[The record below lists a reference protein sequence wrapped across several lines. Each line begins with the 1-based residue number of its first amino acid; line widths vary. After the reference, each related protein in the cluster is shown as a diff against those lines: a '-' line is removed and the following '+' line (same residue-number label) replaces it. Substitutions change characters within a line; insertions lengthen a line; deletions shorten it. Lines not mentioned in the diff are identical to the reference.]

1 MLYYIEN
8 HVEMSEV
15 FMDNT
20 VNQNLIRRNVE
31 KLIRE
36 TISDTPV
43 TVIQGARQV
52 GKSTVTSIVTNQID
66 SKMLSL
72 DNPNTLLA
80 AKVNPLDFV
89 NQYRT
94 GMLVIDE
101 VQLCPELMRVI
112 KLSVD
117 EDRRPGKFLLTGSAD
132 LLHITGA
139 NESLAG
145 RAETV
150 KLYPFSQGELR
161 SKTEDF
167 ITKLLSGDIGET
179 LARVKGITRD
189 EYISLVV
196 AGGYPDAIKRDAHR
210 RKAYFRNYLTS
221 VIDHD
226 AAQLSGLAHINK
238 LNDVLKVLSART
250 SGELVQAHVAT
261 LTQIPETSIHAYVRL
276 LKDLS
281 LIHEL
286 PAWGRNLT
294 KRAVG
299 RSKVSII
306 DTGHAGY
313 LNGFQAETLGDLT
326 QGEAFG
332 ALLETFVVSELF
344 KQQTWSDTD
353 YALYHYRD
361 REKREVDIVV
371 ELSNGKIIALEVKAK
386 ASLANRD
393 LLGIRRIKDVVGD
406 RFICGIILHSG
417 NETHAFERDIYS
429 TPINALWA
437 F

>member
-1 MLYYIEN
+1 MY
-8 HVEMSEV
+8 
-15 FMDNT
+15 DT
-20 VNQNLIRRNVE
+20 ADQNLIRRNVE

-36 TISDTPV
+36 TTSDTPV

-52 GKSTVTSIVTNQID
+52 GKSTITSIVTNQID
-66 SKMLSL
+66 SRMLSL

-80 AKVNPLDFV
+80 AKANPLDFV

-117 EDRRPGKFLLTGSAD
+117 EDRRPGRFLLTGSAD

-167 ITKLLSGDIGET
+167 ITKLLTGDIGEI
-179 LARVKGITRD
+179 LAGVKGMTRD
-189 EYISLVV
+189 EYISLVSI
-196 AGGYPDAIKRDAHR
+196 GGYPDAIKRDARR

-221 VIDHD
+221 VLDHD
-226 AAQLSGLAHINK
+226 AAKLSGLAHINK
-238 LNDVLKVLSART
+238 LTEVLKVLSART
-250 SGELVQAHVAT
+250 SGELVHAHVAT
-261 LTQIPETSIHAYVRL
+261 LTQIPETSIHAYIRL

-299 RSKVSII
+299 RKKISII
-306 DTGHAGY
+306 DTGLAGY
-313 LNGFQAETLGDLT
+313 LNGYQEETLADLT

-353 YALYHYRD
+353 YTLYHYRD

-371 ELSNGKIIALEVKAK
+371 ELPNGKIIALEVKAK
-386 ASLANRD
+386 SSLVNRD
-393 LLGIRRIKDVVGD
+393 LLGIKKIKEVMGD
-406 RFICGIILHSG
+406 RFVCGIVLHSG
-417 NETHAFERDIYS
+417 HEAHAFEKGIYS
-429 TPINALWA
+429 APLNALWA
-437 F
+437 L